1 MKELPGYSGDVE
13 PMRIVLKPEYA
24 DKPIFEPPRRH
35 SDLEYEIQDEKFGEM
50 ADAPVTVPATSTK
63 FASNFTMPAKKALDG
78 SWTDRRLCFDLRAVN
93 EASEPDRHPLPLAEE
108 LFRSMAG
115 SKFFTVINLRSGF

>member
-1 MKELPGYSGDVE
+1 MMFWHAIDHGETVVSQMQ
-13 PMRIVLKPEYA
+13 MRTLK
-24 DKPIFEPPRRH
+24 
-35 SDLEYEIQDEKFGEM
+35 LL
-50 ADAPVTVPATSTK
+50 DAPVTVPATSTK
-63 FASNFTMPAKKALDG
+63 FASNCTMPANKALDG

-115 SKFFTVINLRSGF
+115 SKLFTVIGFLPAARAS